1 MNFSTDPEIIDNAI
15 TNSKFVMDITDHPMK
30 PFGIRYWRYWWDDFG
45 IADLKNYL
53 EKRSPQACSWLRDQ
67 EYLVDL
73 RFYETIKMKYDFYYS
88 DGYHGY
94 VENLSNMLFFLPKI
108 R

>member
-1 MNFSTDPEIIDNAI
+1 MNFSTDPELIDNAI
-15 TNSKFVMDITDHPMK
+15 TNPKFVTDIIDHPMK
-30 PFGIRYWRYWWDDFG
+30 PFGIRYWRYLWNG
-45 IADLKNYL
+45 LEMADLNDYL

-73 RFYETIKMKYDFYYS
+73 RFYETIEVKYDHYT
-88 DGYHGY
+88 GN
-94 VENLSNMLFFLPKI
+94 VSNVLFFLPKI